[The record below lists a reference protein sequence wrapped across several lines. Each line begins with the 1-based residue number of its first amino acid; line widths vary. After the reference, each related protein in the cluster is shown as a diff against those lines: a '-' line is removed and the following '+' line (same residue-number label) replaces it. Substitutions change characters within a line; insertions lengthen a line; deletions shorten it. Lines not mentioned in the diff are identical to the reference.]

1 MAAASQ
7 LFKGDRIIWVIV
19 LILSLM
25 GVLAVYS
32 ATSTLAFS
40 EKGGDTE
47 FYFLR
52 HSGFLLMGLAVLYV
66 THRMPYAFYKIM
78 ARWGIYLSIALL
90 VLTLAVGHDINNAA
104 RVLPIPFLN
113 LTLQP
118 SDMAKLFLV
127 LYIARVIS
135 KNHEDAG
142 SKRVFYQSLTSVG
155 VVVLLIAP
163 ENLSTGLM
171 IFVTSMMLMYIG
183 RVNLKLLGIIT
194 GIGITALSLMVVFLL
209 NISPQTAKD
218 LGKRVP
224 TWKSR
229 IETFMG
235 KNPDAESSYQQV
247 QSQIAVATGGV
258 FGKGPGHSTQ
268 RYYLPHPYSDFIYA
282 IIMEEYGLIG
292 GLLILSCFLVLLFRC
307 LKMVTASPQAFGALT
322 VVGLGLSMS
331 FQAFLNMGVAVG
343 VLPVTGLTIPLVSMG
358 GTSLLFNSL
367 SFGIILGIS
376 RHIQEEKRK
385 QAQETVGSLA

>member
-7 LFKGDRIIWVIV
+7 LFKGDRIIWYIV
-19 LILSLM
+19 LILSLI

-52 HSGFLLMGLAVLYV
+52 HSGFLLMGLGVLYV
-66 THRMPYAFYKIM
+66 THRMPYQFYKIM
-78 ARWGIYLSIALL
+78 ARWGIHLSIALL
-90 VLTLAVGHDINNAA
+90 VLTLMVGHDINNAA

-142 SKRVFYQSLTSVG
+142 TTKVFIKALVAVG
-155 VVVLLIAP
+155 IIVLLIAP
-163 ENLSTGLM
+163 ENLSTALM
-171 IFVTSMMLMYIG
+171 IFATSMMLMFIG
-183 RVNLKLLGIIT
+183 RVNLKYLGILG
-194 GIGITALSLMVVFLL
+194 GIGLSAIAIMVLFLT
-209 NISPQTAKD
+209 NISVQTARD
-218 LGKRVP
+218 LGGRIP
-224 TWKSR
+224 TWKNR
-229 IETFMG
+229 IETFSG
-235 KNPDAESSYQQV
+235 NNPDSESSYQQM
-247 QSQIAVATGGV
+247 QSKIAVATGGI

-282 IIMEEYGLIG
+282 IIVEEYGLFG
-292 GLLILSCFLVLLFRC
+292 GLIILGCFLVLLYRC
-307 LKMVTASPQAFGALT
+307 LKLMTASPQAFGALT

-385 QAQETVGSLA
+385 QAEGAAVDA